1 MNFFWN
7 VQNEY
12 SLGVTTVP
20 GVESFLDSFTMLLE
34 MMLDQWFF
42 KVAASAA
49 AFLVW
54 AAGLAEDSP
63 EV

>member
-1 MNFFWN
+1 
-7 VQNEY
+7 
-12 SLGVTTVP
+12 
-20 GVESFLDSFTMLLE
+20 